1 MDCERKPSY
10 NPRGNYWPFKAGV
23 SGDGTKLMD
32 NERLEV
38 VWRDEH
44 LNQKMEP
51 PYHTVWDQW
60 SQRRQIK
67 VVFQPIVSL
76 RTGAVLAFEG
86 LSRPQSDGG
95 EPIEVSALIASAEQH
110 GHLLVFDEV
119 AFGAVLQAATR
130 VGFGPDHLL
139 FINILPN
146 SLEHPLPFLRH
157 LQQHPVIEPR
167 QIVLEISERE
177 TVTGGDRKL
186 QEYLEPFREMGVR
199 IALDDLGSG
208 YSGLNRLVDLQPDF
222 AKIDLSLVRDV
233 DRNSIKF
240 ALLESTARFASRT
253 AATSLIAEGIETFA
267 ELYTLKEIGV
277 EYGQGYLLGRPHPAF
292 HTALEAHHFASRQRV
307 RPTAQDQLDS
317 LLSSARRMVR
327 GMAQGEGRYTH
338 LLALSKRLTG
348 ADVAALYNADGEGL
362 HYFES
367 TLPLNPQ
374 EVTNYNRLI
383 NSESPSLLAALHKRK
398 PVIFQRAASHALGPS
413 PQHSPLESQIA
424 VPVCDNLGCWG
435 LLHLG
440 YYEPDQIRP
449 DVIQLA
455 EGVASLFALA
465 LGYAERE
472 ESLEDQSL
480 LGEPLFEAIS
490 ALADTAN
497 LDHLL
502 AKAVA
507 AALAVTGGHEGWIGI
522 LQAQQLHCVTADGQ
536 RFDLPAADLWDP
548 STQDGQGPVGLIVR
562 NQQALI
568 IPNIASEPM
577 LNPWLNEMLDSGIKS
592 AAGFP
597 LMSQGELLGILKV
610 YHSQI
615 GGFTP
620 GRIRRL
626 QALSSLATALIERSL
641 STLASEAHARRQ
653 EIMARGL
660 AAMNTLDTRDDLVQ
674 LLVATVSD
682 FGPYPFVSIV
692 EQHQGHFV
700 PLAIQTP
707 SPDYHTAFT
716 KHLSTP
722 LYQKALEQALK
733 TGIRQPLV
741 LSDDS
746 SPDALKNP
754 ACCSAIPLPSHNLV
768 LVIGSATPGTLSPH
782 LAELDSYVV
791 SLASALDRNLLQ
803 QQVSEAQ
810 QETNRLLT
818 TIKTLPQATTIQE
831 LWQQIAG
838 VLLTHLRANGGW
850 IAENAT
856 APHPLACFGLP
867 IAPHW
872 IPPTLLSASPVAMHG
887 PDIPAQLEQLG
898 IHSLV
903 GFRLHLASEPTPL
916 FMVITSSDTKGF
928 SSSQIRRFEIL
939 VAFAQANYEIL
950 RLRARLLEP
959 PDTHQ
964 AP

>member
-1 MDCERKPSY
+1 M
-10 NPRGNYWPFKAGV
+10 
-23 SGDGTKLMD
+23 
-32 NERLEV
+32 
-38 VWRDEH
+38 
-44 LNQKMEP
+44 
-51 PYHTVWDQW
+51 
-60 SQRRQIK
+60 
-67 VVFQPIVSL
+67 
-76 RTGAVLAFEG
+76 
-86 LSRPQSDGG
+86 
-95 EPIEVSALIASAEQH
+95 
-110 GHLLVFDEV
+110 
-119 AFGAVLQAATR
+119 
-130 VGFGPDHLL
+130 
-139 FINILPN
+139 
-146 SLEHPLPFLRH
+146 
-157 LQQHPVIEPR
+157 
-167 QIVLEISERE
+167 
-177 TVTGGDRKL
+177 
-186 QEYLEPFREMGVR
+186 
-199 IALDDLGSG
+199 
-208 YSGLNRLVDLQPDF
+208 
-222 AKIDLSLVRDV
+222 
-233 DRNSIKF
+233 
-240 ALLESTARFASRT
+240 
-253 AATSLIAEGIETFA
+253 
-267 ELYTLKEIGV
+267 
-277 EYGQGYLLGRPHPAF
+277 
-292 HTALEAHHFASRQRV
+292 
-307 RPTAQDQLDS
+307 
-317 LLSSARRMVR
+317 
-327 GMAQGEGRYTH
+327 
-338 LLALSKRLTG
+338 
-348 ADVAALYNADGEGL
+348 
-362 HYFES
+362 
-367 TLPLNPQ
+367 
-374 EVTNYNRLI
+374 
-383 NSESPSLLAALHKRK
+383 AALHKRK

-682 FGPYPFVSIV
+682 FGP
-692 EQHQGHFV
+692 
-700 PLAIQTP
+700 
-707 SPDYHTAFT
+707 
-716 KHLSTP
+716 
-722 LYQKALEQALK
+722 
-733 TGIRQPLV
+733 
-741 LSDDS
+741 
-746 SPDALKNP
+746 
-754 ACCSAIPLPSHNLV
+754 
-768 LVIGSATPGTLSPH
+768 
-782 LAELDSYVV
+782 
-791 SLASALDRNLLQ
+791 
-803 QQVSEAQ
+803 
-810 QETNRLLT
+810 
-818 TIKTLPQATTIQE
+818 
-831 LWQQIAG
+831 
-838 VLLTHLRANGGW
+838 
-850 IAENAT
+850 
-856 APHPLACFGLP
+856 
-867 IAPHW
+867 
-872 IPPTLLSASPVAMHG
+872 
-887 PDIPAQLEQLG
+887 
-898 IHSLV
+898 
-903 GFRLHLASEPTPL
+903 
-916 FMVITSSDTKGF
+916 
-928 SSSQIRRFEIL
+928 
-939 VAFAQANYEIL
+939 
-950 RLRARLLEP
+950 
-959 PDTHQ
+959 
-964 AP
+964 